1 MLRPV
6 PPSAPAARAPR
17 GGCPFAATLLAL
29 LLAAPA
35 ARAQD
40 DDAYTDRRDAEVD
53 ARGARRVEVEARAG
67 TLRVIGV
74 DGLRRVR
81 VRGVAR
87 ASRREWLDDV
97 RLVARREGDAVV
109 VRADVPEHGWD
120 GGWGG
125 GTRALDLVVEVPRGI
140 DARVEDGSGDAVI
153 RGVGALAVTDG
164 SGGLEIEDAES
175 VEVRDGSGEL
185 RVADVRRDV
194 RVADGSGGIT
204 VARVGGAVVV
214 ERDGSGGVDVR
225 AVGGDLVVDRR
236 RPSGITYADVR
247 GRVQVPVARRAR
259 LRDW

>member
-1 MLRPV
+1 
-6 PPSAPAARAPR
+6 
-17 GGCPFAATLLAL
+17 LLVL

-35 ARAQD
+35 ARAQGD
-40 DDAYTDRRDAEVD
+40 DEYTSRRDAEVD
-53 ARGARRVEVEARAG
+53 ARGARRVEVEGRAG
-67 TLRVIGV
+67 SLRVVGV
-74 DGLRRVR
+74 DGLRQVR

-87 ASRREWLDDV
+87 ASRREWLDEV

-109 VRADVPEHGWD
+109 VRADIPERNWD
-120 GGWGG
+120 GGWG

-140 DARVEDGSGDAVI
+140 DADVEDGSGEAVI

-164 SGGLEIEDAES
+164 SGELDIEDAES
-175 VEVRDGSGEL
+175 VEVRDGSGEV

-194 RVADGSGGIT
+194 RVADGSGDIT

-247 GRVQVPVARRAR
+247 GRVQVPLARRAR